1 MPFALNIY
9 NSSRFSKMDVDKIFK
24 NLKDFC
30 VVYIDDILVFSK
42 TMEEYK
48 KHLKVVCEKIK
59 NKKYVESIVL

>member
-1 MPFALNIY
+1 MWTKSLKTY
-9 NSSRFSKMDVDKIFK
+9 
-24 NLKDFC
+24 LKDFC